1 MADRQR
7 VFISGMGIISA
18 MGIGVDATLKALQ
31 RAATGIRPLTLFP
44 CPFETPLPVGEV
56 GDLPRVAVG
65 LPRTHQL
72 ALAAV
77 QEAMQDAETVPDMV
91 IMGVTTGGMLS
102 TERDLKQGR
111 RIPRFSPYHAAGSVA
126 GVLAE
131 ECGCRGPVMTV
142 STACSSGAVA
152 IKLALEVLR
161 QGGARTVLVGG
172 ADSLCRL
179 TYYGF
184 NSLQIVDRHGARPM
198 DRDRQGMNV
207 GEGAAMLLLTAAH
220 QPPPRAVAEVLGGG
234 LSCDAHHP
242 AAPHPE
248 GRGAYDAM
256 AAALSDAGLP
266 PLSIDYVNLHG
277 TGTKENDLSEAV
289 ALRRIF
295 KENLPPV
302 SSVKGCF
309 GHSLAASGVIE
320 AVVAA
325 LCIRE
330 GFLPANVGW
339 RHRDEAI
346 GFCPLEAP
354 RSQAVGKVLSNS
366 FGFGGNNAVL
376 VLGDAAPLSTA
387 PSASDW
393 RTLQVRSY
401 ACLTGAGGTAA
412 TLERFFRGAS
422 CKGTLAADRLTEG
435 LPPRSVRRMKRLPRI
450 ALGLAA
456 RTLRRI
462 EGVGP
467 ISDVY
472 FGTAWGAL
480 SETHDFLDK
489 LYATQEFFT
498 SPIDFV
504 GSVHNAP
511 AGQIAMR
518 EGARGANVTMTGG
531 DASFEQALTAARFL
545 AAGGRQSVLVGGADE
560 MHPIFSALFDRSVTM
575 ADTPSDGGGMLL
587 LETAGEAAGL
597 TLQPG
602 FLAPVGNL
610 GDSLEAA
617 AAFHGGPD
625 GINQRIGAIMVGI
638 PAVCREEATP
648 LLEAFRRRLGFEGP
662 FIDYR
667 RYVGEFGS
675 ASAVAAVIALALLER
690 GSVPGPL
697 AGGKEWAL
705 AGRGILLLGLGATLS
720 TMLADSSGSVVRD
733 SGRSYCR
740 KTPFGEPI
748 P

>member
-1 MADRQR
+1 
-7 VFISGMGIISA
+7 MGIISA
-18 MGIGVDATLKALQ
+18 MGIGVDATLEALK
-31 RAATGIRPLTLFP
+31 RAATGIRALTLFP

-56 GDLPRVAVG
+56 EHLPRVAVDR
-65 LPRTHQL
+65 PRTHQL
-72 ALAAV
+72 ALVAA
-77 QEAMQDAETVPDMV
+77 QEALKHADTAPDMV

-126 GVLAE
+126 EVIAE
-131 ECGCRGPVMTV
+131 EYGCGGPVMTV

-152 IKLALEVLR
+152 IKLALEALR
-161 QGGARTVLVGG
+161 QGAARTVLVGG

-184 NSLQIVDRHGARPM
+184 NSLQIVDRRGARPM

-207 GEGAAMLLLTAAH
+207 GEGAAMLLLEAAR
-220 QPPPRAVAEVLGGG
+220 QPPGRAVAEILGGG

-256 AAALSDAGLP
+256 TAALSDAGLTP
-266 PLSIDYVNLHG
+266 SAIDYVNLHG
-277 TGTKENDLSEAV
+277 TGTVENDLSEAV
-289 ALRRIF
+289 AVRRVF
-295 KENLPPV
+295 QAHLPPV
-302 SSVKGCF
+302 SSVKGSF

-330 GFLPANVGW
+330 GFMPANVGW

-346 GFCPLEAP
+346 GFRPLDAP
-354 RSQAVGKVLSNS
+354 RTCPVGKVLSNS

-376 VLGDAAPLSTA
+376 ALGAPEHLPAAAP
-387 PSASDW
+387 PPMG
-393 RTLQVRSY
+393 RKLQVRSY

-412 TLERFFRGAS
+412 TLERFFRGES
-422 CKGTLAADRLTEG
+422 CKGTLDADRLTEG
-435 LPPRSVRRMKRLPRI
+435 LPPRSVRRMKRLPRM

-462 EGVGP
+462 GDTTPV
-467 ISDVY
+467 SDVY

-480 SETHDFLDK
+480 SETHDFLNK

-511 AGQIAMR
+511 GGQVAMR
-518 EGARGANVTMTGG
+518 ENARGANVTMTGG
-531 DASFEQALTAARFL
+531 DASFEQTLAAAHFL
-545 AAGGRQSVLVGGADE
+545 AASGRQAVLVGGADE
-560 MHPIFSALFDRSVTM
+560 MHPIFSALFDRSVTL

-587 LETAGEAAGL
+587 LETAGEAVGL
-597 TLQPG
+597 TLRPG
-602 FLAPVGNL
+602 VMGPVRDL
-610 GDSLEAA
+610 EKSLTAA
-617 AAFHGGPD
+617 AAYHGGRE

-638 PAVCREEATP
+638 PAAWRQAAAP
-648 LLEAFRRRLGFEGP
+648 HLEAFLGRLGFQGP
-662 FIDYR
+662 VIDYR
-667 RYVGEFGS
+667 RFVGEFAS
-675 ASAVAAVIALALLER
+675 ASAVAAVIALSLLER
-690 GSVPGPL
+690 GTVPGPL
-697 AGGKEWAL
+697 AGGRECPL
-705 AGRGILLLGLGATLS
+705 EGRGVLLLGLGATLS
-720 TMLADSSGSVVRD
+720 TMLAEWS
-733 SGRSYCR
+733 
-740 KTPFGEPI
+740 
-748 P
+748 

>member
-56 GDLPRVAVG
+56 AHLPRGAAD

-72 ALAAV
+72 ALTALR
-77 QEAMQDAETVPDMV
+77 EAMQDTEVAPDMV
-91 IMGVTTGGMLS
+91 IMGVTTGGMLT
-102 TERDLKQGR
+102 TEDDLKQGM
-111 RIPRFSPYHAAGSVA
+111 RIPRSSPHHAAGSVA
-126 GVLAE
+126 EVIAA

-161 QGGARTVLVGG
+161 QGAARTVLVGG

-220 QPPPRAVAEVLGGG
+220 QPPSGAVAEILGGG

-256 AAALSDAGLP
+256 TAALADAGLP
-266 PLSIDYVNLHG
+266 PSAIDYVNLHG
-277 TGTKENDLSEAV
+277 TGTKENDLAEAV
-289 ALRRIF
+289 ALKRLF
-295 KENLPPV
+295 KEALPPV

-309 GHSLAASGVIE
+309 GHSLAAAGAIE

-330 GFLPANVGW
+330 GFMPANVGW
-339 RHRDEAI
+339 RQRDEAI
-346 GFCPLEAP
+346 GFSPLDAP
-354 RSQAVGKVLSNS
+354 RSHPVKKVLSNS

-376 VLGDAAPLSTA
+376 VLGAPEH
-387 PSASDW
+387 PSRAIPVPD
-393 RTLQVRSY
+393 RRVLRVRSY

-412 TLERFFRGAS
+412 TLERFFRGKS
-422 CKGTLAADRLTEG
+422 CMGTLADNHLTEG
-435 LPPRSVRRMKRLPRI
+435 LPPRSVRRMKRLPRM
-450 ALGLAA
+450 ALGLAD

-462 EGVGP
+462 DGAVPVSE
-467 ISDVY
+467 VY

-489 LYATQEFFT
+489 LYATREFFA

-511 AGQIAMR
+511 AGQVAMR
-518 EGARGANVTMTGG
+518 ENARGANVTMTGG
-531 DASFEQALTAARFL
+531 DASFEQALTVAHLL
-545 AAGGRQSVLVGGADE
+545 AAGGRQPVLVGGADE
-560 MHPIFSALFDRSVTM
+560 MHPLYSSLFDPSVTLT
-575 ADTPSDGGGMLL
+575 DTLSDGGGMLL
-587 LETAGEAAGL
+587 LETAGKTDGL

-602 FLAPVGNL
+602 LLMPAGH
-610 GDSLEAA
+610 LEASLDA
-617 AAFHGGPD
+617 AITFYGGPD
-625 GINQRIGAIMVGI
+625 CINQRIGAIMVGI
-638 PAVCREEATP
+638 PAVCREAATP
-648 LLEAFRRRLGFEGP
+648 LLEAFRRRLGFNGP

-667 RYVGEFGS
+667 RYVGEFAS

-697 AGGKEWAL
+697 AGGKEWGL

-720 TMLADSSGSVVRD
+720 TMLADSSGSVLRD
-733 SGRSYCR
+733 SGGSYCR